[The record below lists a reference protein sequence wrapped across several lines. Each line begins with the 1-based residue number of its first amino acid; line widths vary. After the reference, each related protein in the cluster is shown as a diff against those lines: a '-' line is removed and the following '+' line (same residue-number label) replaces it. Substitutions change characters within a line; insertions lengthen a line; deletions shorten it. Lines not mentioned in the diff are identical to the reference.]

1 MITRPRLL
9 DLFCGAGGAASG
21 YARAG
26 FDVIGV
32 DRDRQPRYPCE
43 FIQADARS
51 YFGRPDLLDR
61 FDAIHASPPCQRFAA
76 RGQQRRTHPD
86 LIAETRAALA
96 GPRPYVIENVPAAPL
111 HDPMILCGQMFG
123 LGVYRHRAFEINW
136 RIVQPRHVP
145 HAGHIGDGQ
154 HFTVTGHTGGHACK
168 KTGGRKVAGGTVA
181 DWRTAMGIPWMTAA
195 ELVEAIPPA
204 YTEFI
209 GRQLLALLD
218 PSY

>member
-1 MITRPRLL
+1 MARLL
-9 DLFCGAGGAASG
+9 DLFCGAGGAATG
-21 YARAG
+21 YDRAG
-26 FDVIGV
+26 FSVTGV
-32 DRDRQPRYPCE
+32 DHAPQPRYP
-43 FIQADARS
+43 FAFVQADALEFVRKH
-51 YFGRPDLLDR
+51 GHK

-96 GPRPYVIENVPAAPL
+96 GHRPYVIENVPAAPL
-111 HDPMILCGQMFG
+111 HDPMILCGQMFE
-123 LGVYRHRAFEINW
+123 LGVYRHRAFEVNW
-136 RIVQPRHVP
+136 RIVEPRHVP

-181 DWRTAMGIPWMTAA
+181 DWRAAMGISWMTAD

-209 GRQLLALLD
+209 GRQLLDVLTRRAT
-218 PSY
+218 P